1 MPVYLV
7 MFIKADNPQVDDTE
21 YLFWYILQHQI
32 FSNVFNYDRDQVPV
46 ITEWELSNK
55 QIKKP

>member
-21 YLFWYILQHQI
+21 YLFWCYKRIVQPNNILNLLI
-32 FSNVFNYDRDQVPV
+32 N
-46 ITEWELSNK
+46 L
-55 QIKKP
+55 